1 MNKKLMA
8 VALSVLLVGSFAC
21 KKKEQ
26 QPLPQTPGT
35 PGVGALP
42 PGHPQQGQGNQGI
55 TMPKGDLQVV
65 IPASV
70 KGKWGAVKIVV
81 EDKAT
86 KKAQEFTVK
95 LNSDLQ
101 IPNSNLKVTVG
112 EFLPDFKMD
121 VGTITSIS
129 NEPNNPAVSI
139 KVFEGGKEVF
149 KGWLYAKFPAI
160 HPFEHPKVGLGLKE
174 GVKKG

>member
-1 MNKKLMA
+1 
-8 VALSVLLVGSFAC
+8 
-21 KKKEQ
+21 
-26 QPLPQTPGT
+26 
-35 PGVGALP
+35 
-42 PGHPQQGQGNQGI
+42 
-55 TMPKGDLQVV
+55 MPKGELQVV
-65 IPASV
+65 VPANV

-81 EDKAT
+81 EDKTT
-86 KKAQEFTVK
+86 KKVQEFTVK

-129 NEPNNPAVSI
+129 NEQNNPAVSI

-174 GVKKG
+174 GIKKG

>member
-35 PGVGALP
+35 PGMGALP

-55 TMPKGDLQVV
+55 TMPKGELQVIV
-65 IPASV
+65 PANV

-81 EDKAT
+81 EDKTT

-101 IPNSNLKVTVG
+101 IPNSNLKVAVG
-112 EFLPDFKMD
+112 DFLPDFKMD
-121 VGTITSIS
+121 VGTITSTS